1 VKKMLRNAPIGVKVS
16 LAPAFAIL
24 CLVIVAIV
32 SWASMRSLGNELKV
46 IGDVS
51 IERVVHAQG
60 LATKL
65 TALHQKMYQTL
76 TWEAIGIRPESIKE
90 LDASIVK
97 DLEAFD
103 SELKKAVTDPS
114 MTDTQKEDLQGI
126 SKSFTSYR
134 GFASDTLD
142 IKTAGV
148 ATAGS
153 FINSLEAD
161 YVKTQAGISA
171 HVQDGLNKSRATVTS
186 ANQDAQTQTNLI
198 FVLTLVALVLCGLLT
213 SLFIRA
219 ITVPLAEAERIA
231 AALSN
236 GDLTT
241 ESSETST
248 DATGRVL
255 AAMHDVSHSLSN
267 IVSGIR
273 ESADEIS
280 IASKEIANGNSDL
293 SNRTESQASSLE
305 ETAAS
310 MEELNSTVKSNADTA
325 QQAAQMATSASAV
338 AARGGD
344 MVSGVVTTM
353 AQISAS
359 SKKIADIIGV
369 IDGIAFQTNILAL
382 NAAVEAARAGEQG
395 RGFAVVASEVRSLA
409 GRSADA
415 AKEIKALIS
424 DSVANVETGSRQVDE
439 AGATMKDIVEQ
450 VQRVTSL
457 IGEISASTRE
467 QTAGIDQIGAA
478 IFQLDQVTQQN
489 AALVEES
496 AAASEGLRIQAT
508 SLVQAVS
515 VFKVADNGGSSASRR
530 QAQLSLASP
539 YA

>member
-1 VKKMLRNAPIGVKVS
+1 MKNLLRNAPIGIKVS

-32 SWASMRSLGNELKV
+32 SWASMRSLGQELKLV
-46 IGDVS
+46 GEVG
-51 IERVVHAQG
+51 IERVVNAQA
-60 LATKL
+60 LSTKL
-65 TALHQKMYQTL
+65 TSLHQKIFQSL
-76 TWEAIGIRPESIKE
+76 TWESIGMRAESIQELDTSILKE
-90 LDASIVK
+90 LGDFDNDIKAAAANPSI
-97 DLEAFD
+97 
-103 SELKKAVTDPS
+103 
-114 MTDTQKEDLQGI
+114 TDTQRESLQSF
-126 SKSFTSYR
+126 SKSFLVYR
-134 GFASDTLD
+134 QYAIDTLD

-148 ATAGS
+148 ATAGTFVS
-153 FINSLEAD
+153 SMEAD
-161 YVKTQAGISA
+161 YVKTQKEIAAYVKQSL
-171 HVQDGLNKSRATVTS
+171 DTSRAASTA
-186 ANQDAQTQTNLI
+186 ANQSAESRVQLI
-198 FVLTLVALVLCGLLT
+198 FFLTLVALVLCGVFT
-213 SLFIRA
+213 ALFIRA

-231 AALSN
+231 EALSR

>member
-1 VKKMLRNAPIGVKVS
+1 MKKMLRNAPIGIKVS
-16 LAPAFAIL
+16 LAPAFAIV
-24 CLVIVAIV
+24 CLVVVAIV
-32 SWASMRSLGNELKV
+32 SWVSMRSLGQELKV
-46 IGDVS
+46 VGEVS
-51 IERVVHAQG
+51 IERVVSAQA

-65 TALHQKMYQTL
+65 TSLHQKMYQTL
-76 TWEAIGIRPESIKE
+76 TWESIGIRPESIVE
-90 LDASIVK
+90 LDAKIVK
-97 DLEAFD
+97 ELEAFD
-103 SELKKAVTDPS
+103 ADIKTAAASPSATDA
-114 MTDTQKEDLQGI
+114 QREALQ
-126 SKSFTSYR
+126 SFAKNFSSYR
-134 GFASDTLD
+134 KFAVDTLD

-153 FINSLEAD
+153 FVSSLEAD
-161 YVKTQAGISA
+161 YVKTQSEIAA
-171 HVQDGLNKSRATVTS
+171 YVQRGLDTSRATVTA
-186 ANQDAQTQTNLI
+186 ANNSSENRTTLI
-198 FVLTLVALVLCGLLT
+198 FVLTLVALILCGAFTILC
-213 SLFIRA
+213 IRT

-231 AALSN
+231 AAMSR

-241 ESSETST
+241 QSSETSS

-255 AAMHDVSHSLSN
+255 AAMHDVSLSLSN

-273 ESADEIS
+273 GSADEIS
-280 IASKEIANGNSDL
+280 IASSEIANGTSDL

-325 QQAAQMATSASAV
+325 QQAAQMANSASAV
-338 AARGGD
+338 AAKGGE
-344 MVSGVVTTM
+344 MVSSVVATM
-353 AQISAS
+353 AQITAS

-415 AKEIKALIS
+415 AKEIKALIN
-424 DSVANVETGSRQVDE
+424 DSVTNVETGSRQVDE

-496 AAASEGLRIQAT
+496 AAASEGLKMQAS

-515 VFKVADNGGSSASRR
+515 VFKVSENNSQPANHH
-530 QAQLSLASP
+530 QARLSLPSS
-539 YA
+539 YS